1 MLQEGGRYGSG
12 LFSSSRS
19 LVQVIPLE
27 PSDIDSGLRRDQRIC
42 EPFMLDWN
50 RDWQLV
56 PKGSWW

>member
-12 LFSSSRS
+12 LDLSSSRS
-19 LVQVIPLE
+19 LVQVIPG
-27 PSDIDSGLRRDQRIC
+27 GLRRDQRIC